1 MTNGPNEFTLE
12 IWGDLACFTRPE
24 AKVERFS
31 YPVITPSAA
40 RGVFDAVFC
49 NRHQMWC
56 QIKRLEILREPRFIA
71 LRRNEV
77 KGRAP
82 ADRTIHQ
89 WMEGKAE
96 PQPLMADG
104 DDEATGR
111 TQRQTIA
118 LKDVRY
124 RVTAELKVWPGY
136 EAKQGEYR
144 DKFLR
149 KARAGQCLYQPYLGC
164 REFVAFFEL
173 TDGFAADPVP
183 FDMEIG
189 WMLYDV
195 FALDM
200 PGNNMSKP
208 SVSLF
213 RASVLGGVLD
223 VPPYASPNVKKPEVA
238 RA

>member
-1 MTNGPNEFTLE
+1 MTRSANEFTLE
-12 IWGDLACFTRPE
+12 VWGDFACFTRPE

-49 NRHQMWC
+49 NRHQMWW
-56 QIKRLEILREPRFIA
+56 QIKRIEVLKEPKFIA

-82 ADRTIHQ
+82 ADKTIRQ
-89 WMEGKAE
+89 WMEGKVA

-111 TQRQTIA
+111 TQRQSIA

-124 RVTAELKVWPGY
+124 RITAELMVWPGF
-136 EAKQGEYR
+136 EAKRGEYR

-164 REFVAFFEL
+164 REFVAYFEL
-173 TDGFAADPVP
+173 AGDDGDAPAPIDL
-183 FDMEIG
+183 EIG
-189 WMLYDV
+189 WMVYDV
-195 FALDM
+195 FALDQ

-208 SVSLF
+208 AVSLF
-213 RASVLGGVLD
+213 RATVVNGVLE
-223 VPPYASPNVKKPEVA
+223 VPPYTSEAVKKPGVSHA
-238 RA
+238 

>member
-1 MTNGPNEFTLE
+1 MTNNTNEFTLE

-24 AKVERFS
+24 TKVERFS

-49 NRHQMWC
+49 NRHQMWW
-56 QIKRLEILREPRFIA
+56 QIRRIEVLKMPNFIA

-77 KGRAP
+77 KGRVP

-89 WMEGKAE
+89 WMAGNAE

-118 LKDVRY
+118 LKDVHY
-124 RVTAELKVWPGY
+124 RITAELMVWPGF
-136 EAKQGEYR
+136 EAKHGEYR

-149 KARAGQCLYQPYLGC
+149 KARTGQCLYQPYLGC
-164 REFVAFFEL
+164 REFVAYFEL
-173 TDGFAADPVP
+173 AQGSGHAPVALEL
-183 FDMEIG
+183 DIG
-189 WMLYDV
+189 WMVYDV
-195 FALDM
+195 FALDQ

-208 SVSLF
+208 AVSLF
-213 RASVLGGVLD
+213 RAAVVCGVMD
-223 VPPYASPNVKKPEVA
+223 VPEYGSDLVRKPGKA
-238 RA
+238 HA